1 MGDALDLLESKCN
14 TKGQWEVE
22 GHYWTPIEKNYL
34 SSKRSLPNREVVD
47 WGWSGPNE
55 WITLNAVRVL
65 KASGRLNL

>member
-1 MGDALDLLESKCN
+1 VGDALDLLESKCN

-47 WGWSGPNE
+47 
-55 WITLNAVRVL
+55 
-65 KASGRLNL
+65 